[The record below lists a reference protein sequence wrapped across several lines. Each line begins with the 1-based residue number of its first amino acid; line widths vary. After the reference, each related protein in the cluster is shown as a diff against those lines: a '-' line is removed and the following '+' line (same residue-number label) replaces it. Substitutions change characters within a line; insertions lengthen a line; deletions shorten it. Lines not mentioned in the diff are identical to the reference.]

1 MVYCT
6 FLDLSYKYLPL
17 PTPPVGRDLCI
28 LVADSFLTVT
38 LFSSSGFVMKAPVQI
53 KPIFSMP
60 GQEMLPQRDSPKVY
74 LRPLG
79 YSYIKLLSFL
89 FQSIFCYMFFP
100 TAVGHVLCCNF
111 TLKKCPYYL
120 LCIE

>member
-17 PTPPVGRDLCI
+17 PAPPVGRDLCI
-28 LVADSFLTVT
+28 LVADSFFTVT

-60 GQEMLPQRDSPKVY
+60 GQEMLPQRDSPKVSNKVFVEKHFIVV
-74 LRPLG
+74 LRSRCKWDSG
-79 YSYIKLLSFL
+79 EIVS
-89 FQSIFCYMFFP
+89 
-100 TAVGHVLCCNF
+100 
-111 TLKKCPYYL
+111 
-120 LCIE
+120 